1 MTDLKSIK
9 HFIWDFDGT
18 LADTYP
24 NLIRYLTLAL
34 ADFGVKAEPVEIHEK
49 MMVTVGYAIE
59 WYAEHCNLPELS
71 ERYNYYYLLGKNDP
85 ASAFSG
91 VAEVLEHIQKS
102 GGCNYIFTNR
112 GESVYPLLEQM
123 NLLNYFTEVVRKGD
137 PEFEYKPSPR
147 AILYLMEKYGCTK
160 ENTAMVGDRECDLES
175 GYNAGCK
182 TIHLLTPS
190 VPQYPACDWRV
201 SDFVEMLNLLK

>member
-190 VPQYPACDWRV
+190 VPQYPVCDWRV
-201 SDFVEMLNLLK
+201 FNFVEMLNLLK

>member
-1 MTDLKSIK
+1 MKNIR

-34 ADFGVKAEPVEIHEK
+34 ADFGVSAPPVEIHEK

-59 WYAEHCNLPELS
+59 WYTESYNLPQLS
-71 ERYNYYYLLGKNDP
+71 EQYNYHYGNGKNDP
-85 ASAFSG
+85 ASAFPG
-91 VAEVLEHIQKS
+91 VANVLEHIQKT
-102 GGCNYIFTNR
+102 GRHNYIFTNR

-123 NLLNYFTEVVRKGD
+123 NLQNYFTEIVYRGH

-147 AILYLMEKYGCTK
+147 AILYLMEKYGCTA
-160 ENTAMVGDRECDLES
+160 EDAAMVGDRECDLES

-182 TIHLLTPS
+182 TVHLLTPS
-190 VPQYPACDWRV
+190 VPQYPKCDFRI
-201 SDFVEMLNLLK
+201 SNFREMLDAL

>member
-1 MTDLKSIK
+1 MKNIK

-34 ADFGVKAEPVEIHEK
+34 ADFGVTAEPVEIHEK

-59 WYAEHCNLPELS
+59 WYTEKCNLPELS
-71 ERYNYYYLLGKNDP
+71 DRYNYYYVQGKNDP
-85 ASAFSG
+85 ASAFPD
-91 VAEVLEHIQKS
+91 VAKVLEYIQNN
-102 GGCNYIFTNR
+102 GCYNYIFTNR

-123 NLLNYFTEVVRKGD
+123 NLQNYFTEIVRKGD

-182 TIHLLTPS
+182 TIHLLTPT
-190 VPQYPACDWRV
+190 VPQYPACDWRI
-201 SDFVEMLNLLK
+201 SGFQEMLSMLQ